1 MAMSEFTYDG
11 IDPVVLYDMFYEMG
25 TQLGGHIIAMAR
37 TSDNEAESTYWRH
50 CLRAVDDERDS
61 IDWRDT
67 DAQILAIE
75 RWKQERDDLA
85 AILETARDH
94 AHQPVAV

>member
-1 MAMSEFTYDG
+1 MSEFTYDG

-37 TSDNEAESTYWRH
+37 TSNNEAERTYWYHR
-50 CLRAVDDERDS
+50 LRAVDDERDS
-61 IDWRDT
+61 IDWRDA

-75 RWKQERDDLA
+75 RWKQERDDLV
-85 AILETARDH
+85 AILEAARQD
-94 AHQPVAV
+94 ARQPLAV

>member
-1 MAMSEFTYDG
+1 MSEFTYDG

-37 TSDNEAESTYWRH
+37 ASDNEAESTYWYHRH
-50 CLRAVDDERDS
+50 RALDDERDR

-67 DAQILAIE
+67 DAQISAMK

-85 AILETARDH
+85 AILDAARNS
-94 AHQPVAV
+94 ARQPLTV